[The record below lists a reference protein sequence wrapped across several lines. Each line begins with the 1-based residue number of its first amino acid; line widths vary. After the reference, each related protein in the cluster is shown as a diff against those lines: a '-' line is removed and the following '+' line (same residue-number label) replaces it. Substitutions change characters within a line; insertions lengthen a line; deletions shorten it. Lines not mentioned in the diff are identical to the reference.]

1 MPVTFR
7 VVLVF
12 YRMLSLVGMYYHQM
26 KVVVCDMLRGGKEV
40 G

>member
-1 MPVTFR
+1 VTFR

-12 YRMLSLVGMYYHQM
+12 YRILALTGMYYHRM